1 MYCTNLSVLYVNRR
15 RGNRAENLRE
25 AERLLEAALRV
36 RSIER
41 DPVDWAYTATN
52 LAHASLR
59 EHGSATAPHRT
70 CWNAHS
76 C

>member
-25 AERLLEAALRV
+25 AERLCQAALRV

-52 LAHASLR
+52 LAHALITR
-59 EHGSATAPHRT
+59 ARIGDGAPPD
-70 CWNAHS
+70 C
-76 C
+76 